1 VWLPSWVAG
10 GAPSVHHVGVIGRGV
25 SCERLVRDR
34 LVLDDA
40 DVLHKN
46 TGHREAIRV
55 GCLVAI
61 LLTRT

>member
-1 VWLPSWVAG
+1 MWLPSWVAG
-10 GAPSVHHVGVIGRGV
+10 GAPSIHHVVIIGRGV

-46 TGHREAIRV
+46 AGHGEAIRV
-55 GCLVAI
+55 G
-61 LLTRT
+61 